1 MNKKRVKTNE
11 QKEKY
16 KIKEK
21 QRLERIEEYRSR
33 LRSEN
38 KELDEHFT
46 DFSIDLEI
54 VKLTNNDIRKAIE
67 NKEKEHLQENYRTSK

>member
-1 MNKKRVKTNE
+1 MNKKRVKTVE

-16 KIKEK
+16 KITER

-38 KELDEHFT
+38 KELNEHYA
-46 DFSIDLEI
+46 DVSIDLEI
-54 VKLTNNDIRKAIE
+54 VKLKAIE
-67 NKEKEHLQENYRTSK
+67 IKEKELQKHQNK